1 MSFSFH
7 PSKHLIIEPHH
18 PLIFYFLFSLLNF
31 SSHYFQKKK
40 KRRAAETKTKTSSSP
55 YYSIPMVTLSSTFS
69 FSLCL
74 FTSPTTFCFT
84 ATLPSSFPISYNLTL
99 LLPILFCINLIS
111 FLPFNLYFSHTKTEY
126 SLSLSLSTFVWWI
139 FDLSYTPIKVDD
151 FVFKYLFWYCVFSI
165 SHCKIFSLPL

>member
-126 SLSLSLSTFVWWI
+126 SLSLSLYFLLVNFCSF
-139 FDLSYTPIKVDD
+139 LYSN
-151 FVFKYLFWYCVFSI
+151 
-165 SHCKIFSLPL
+165 